1 VPASWRRWGYS
12 PRRSTMAG
20 RPDHECFVCKGSAP
34 PLVQCDRTG
43 CTLVRFA
50 AATLLP
56 QARFTVAAAA
66 ARPAAAAN
74 AAADCPNLLTGI
86 HLWRLTCASRGVGC
100 RHTMPSASVDPCCT
114 LEWSGTAVRRHC
126 SCTFIRPA
134 APTRSSLSE
143 APGIFLLPTLLG
155 FQGVTFVPSV
165 CVRVHTGAR
174 RVRWRTVLSTAL
186 QTLSATAAQSSAAIA
201 TSLSISAQPFTP

>member
-1 VPASWRRWGYS
+1 
-12 PRRSTMAG
+12 MAG

-86 HLWRLTCASRGVGC
+86 HLWRLTCASCGVGC
-100 RHTMPSASVDPCCT
+100 RPTMPSASVDPCCT

-143 APGIFLLPTLLG
+143 APGIFLLPTLLAAWFSG
-155 FQGVTFVPSV
+155 RHFCAE
-165 CVRVHTGAR
+165 CVRP
-174 RVRWRTVLSTAL
+174 STHRCQTCPMAYCAEHRPADAVGDGSAILCSDCNFLVDQCAAFHAL
-186 QTLSATAAQSSAAIA
+186 IA
-201 TSLSISAQPFTP
+201 